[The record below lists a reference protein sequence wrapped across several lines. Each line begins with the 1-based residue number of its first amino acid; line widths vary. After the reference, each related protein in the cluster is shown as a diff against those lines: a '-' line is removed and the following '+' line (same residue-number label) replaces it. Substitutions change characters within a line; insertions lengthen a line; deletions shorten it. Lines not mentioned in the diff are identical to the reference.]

1 VEGRREGRTGVFRYL
16 DHALQRMDE
25 SCSSCHLCWGQ
36 RDVSLEGQE
45 HNVEGG
51 REAGRVGR
59 REGLIYIL

>member
-1 VEGRREGRTGVFRYL
+1 
-16 DHALQRMDE
+16 MDE